1 MVVGLGWGGCGNM
14 KQDFLEEITRF
25 FFQKKGLG
33 AVVETWG
40 DQRARQEKEDF

>member
-1 MVVGLGWGGCGNM
+1 M
-14 KQDFLEEITRF
+14 KQDFLEEIHKGF

-40 DQRARQEKEDF
+40 DQRARQEKEGF